1 MSLVL
6 SEAIQVLSRTPA
18 TLRALLAGLDDEWL
32 TADEGP
38 DTFSPRDVVGHL
50 ISGEETDW
58 MPRLRIILDHGPSR
72 PFTPFDRFGFK
83 EKYGRMP
90 IDGLL
95 GRFADLR
102 EENLRQ
108 LRALALSPT
117 QLELPGTHPELGP
130 VTLSQLLATWVGHD
144 LNHVAQIVRVMAH
157 RYRDA
162 VGPWR
167 AYLRILN
174 Q

>member
-6 SEAIQVLSRTPA
+6 PEAIQVLSRTPS

-38 DTFSPRDVVGHL
+38 ETFSPRDVVGHL
-50 ISGEETDW
+50 IWGEETDW
-58 MPRLRIILDHGPSR
+58 MPRVRIILDHGPSR
-72 PFTPFDRFGFK
+72 PFTPFDRFGFM

-90 IDGLL
+90 TEGLL
-95 GRFADLR
+95 GRFAELR
-102 EENLRQ
+102 EENLHQ
-108 LRALALSPT
+108 LRSLGLTPA
-117 QLELPGTHPELGP
+117 QLKLPGTHPELGP

-144 LNHVAQIVRVMAH
+144 LNHVGQIVRVMAH
-157 RYRDA
+157 RYEDA

-167 AYLRILN
+167 AYLKIL